1 MIFCNISISSSRL
14 TKLILKSITFLSTLF
29 FVSSRRF
36 VYSLCSAITSVNNF
50 ILSFQK
56 TNIKRLEN
64 ISIDYDIKFPKL
76 YSEYA
81 IDKVFNSGVIGEDK
95 IFIEYYLVCSNILKK
110 IIAGDFSFNYLVDF
124 DINMRDKCN
133 GWHNFHV
140 TIKFK
145 SGKIL
150 SSLSS

>member
-1 MIFCNISISSSRL
+1 MIFFNVSISSSRL
-14 TKLILKSITFLSTLF
+14 TKLILKSITFLSKSF

-95 IFIEYYLVCSNILKK
+95 IFIEYYLVCLDLFLIL
-110 IIAGDFSFNYLVDF
+110 
-124 DINMRDKCN
+124 MM
-133 GWHNFHV
+133 
-140 TIKFK
+140 
-145 SGKIL
+145 
-150 SSLSS
+150 